1 MKKAYYQQGV
11 ILAIFSLILL
21 SQVDSKMAKKAEGEV
36 TIRAARAA
44 EISDNNKQDIKS
56 SGNKL
61 IGVENSLVPINYPD
75 LASIDQSRNCN
86 IVNDYF
92 TIQPVLEKKPAMEVK
107 IKKSK
112 FSTREGLASW
122 YGPGFNGRK
131 MANGDIYDMNDIS
144 VAHRTLPFGTKLK
157 ITNLTNGKSL
167 IAPVLDRGPYVKNSK
182 GQFTREVDLS
192 SAAADALD
200 TKHSGVVRVKI
211 EPLDI

>member
-21 SQVDSKMAKKAEGEV
+21 SQTDNKMVKNTEEKV
-36 TIRAARAA
+36 TIRAAKAA
-44 EISDNNKQDIKS
+44 EIVSNDSKDKKSNEKQVEEAT
-56 SGNKL
+56 NAL
-61 IGVENSLVPINYPD
+61 ITINYAG
-75 LASIDQSRNCN
+75 LASVDQSKNCN
-86 IVNDYF
+86 IVDDYL
-92 TIQPVLEKKPAMEVK
+92 IVQPASEVK
-107 IKKSK
+107 ETKTKKAK
-112 FSTREGLASW
+112 FSVREGLASW

-131 MANGDIYDMNDIS
+131 MANGQIYDMNDIS
-144 VAHRTLPFGTKLK
+144 VAHRTLPFGTKLR

-167 IAPVLDRGPYVKNSK
+167 IAPVLDRGPYIKNSK

-192 SAAADALD
+192 SAAADVLG

>member
-21 SQVDSKMAKKAEGEV
+21 SQIDNKMAKSEEGEV
-36 TIRAARAA
+36 TIRAAKAV
-44 EISDNNKQDIKS
+44 EIASSASQGKKENEKQAKKETND
-56 SGNKL
+56 L
-61 IGVENSLVPINYPD
+61 ITINYAG
-75 LASIDQSRNCN
+75 LASVDQSKNCS
-86 IVNDYF
+86 IVNDYLVVQPAPETKE
-92 TIQPVLEKKPAMEVK
+92 TITKKTR
-107 IKKSK
+107 

-131 MANGDIYDMNDIS
+131 MANGQVYDMNDIS

-157 ITNLTNGKSL
+157 ITNLINGKSL
-167 IAPVLDRGPYVKNSK
+167 IAPVLDRGPYIKNSK

-192 SAAADALD
+192 SAAADALG